1 MKTFTLTL
9 ILLFS
14 TITYA
19 QQNEFIFHNLGSKH
33 GLTYSAVRDIVQD
46 NNGYIWIATLK
57 GLNRYDGYNIKQFYK
72 SEDGLSSNCIERIL
86 LIGKDSLLLGTNEG
100 LCLYDAQKEKF
111 SSIPSPDNSNF
122 YVSDMAENGTKVFV
136 ASTTGLHIYDKR
148 SQNINRLFKGIGGTF
163 AESSSIYP

>member
-57 GLNRYDGYNIKQFYK
+57 GLNRYDGYNINQILAHRFINAHAGKREK
-72 SEDGLSSNCIERIL
+72 ETEL
-86 LIGKDSLLLGTNEG
+86 LIMN
-100 LCLYDAQKEKF
+100 Y
-111 SSIPSPDNSNF
+111 
-122 YVSDMAENGTKVFV
+122 
-136 ASTTGLHIYDKR
+136 
-148 SQNINRLFKGIGGTF
+148 
-163 AESSSIYP
+163 